1 MTIFQL
7 QEDILN
13 NCLRL
18 THSIQ
23 KRTGYLLKERESIAS
38 RQLTLFYLTYA
49 SELNTV
55 SIVFSQALPSEN

>member
-1 MTIFQL
+1 M
-7 QEDILN
+7 
-13 NCLRL
+13 
-18 THSIQ
+18 HSIQ